1 MVAQFSFPEWM
12 RASVRRMRLAAAR
25 GKQSTWLA
33 ASGSLAH
40 LRAWPAPTLREGA
53 DAHRKTPVTAVWA
66 LCAGF
71 GADGGGCPCRG
82 YLDSVGPCVGR
93 WLSWTSHDAV
103 ILTIQNIQF
112 QQKNASGK
120 PCLGPLEAFDFRT
133 RIKGGGRKRPP
144 TGHKAPR
151 CGAFPAF
158 AEGAPF
164 HHRQRF

>member
-1 MVAQFSFPEWM
+1 MGGAS
-12 RASVRRMRLAAAR
+12 RAPGLPQAGARRICGRGPHPLCTVSIRRTQAR
-25 GKQSTWLA
+25 GGQA
-33 ASGSLAH
+33 GGNRCRGRVHPVCRFQSGS
-40 LRAWPAPTLREGA
+40 GA
-53 DAHRKTPVTAVWA
+53 SCPRN
-66 LCAGF
+66 GNF
-71 GADGGGCPCRG
+71 GG
-82 YLDSVGPCVGR
+82 VGPCVGR

-120 PCLGPLEAFDFRT
+120 PCLGPLGAFDFRT
-133 RIKGGGRKRPP
+133 RIKVGGRKRPP

>member
-1 MVAQFSFPEWM
+1 MW
-12 RASVRRMRLAAAR
+12 

-33 ASGSLAH
+33 ASG
-40 LRAWPAPTLREGA
+40 RQ
-53 DAHRKTPVTAVWA
+53 TPFAGRSPHP
-66 LCAGF
+66 LCTVSIRRTQARGGQAG
-71 GADGGGCPCRG
+71 GNRCRG
-82 YLDSVGPCVGR
+82 RVHPVCRFQSGSGASCPRNGNFGGVGPCVGR

-120 PCLGPLEAFDFRT
+120 PCLGPLGAFDFRT

-144 TGHKAPR
+144 PGHKAPR

>member
-1 MVAQFSFPEWM
+1 MISCSELSVGTMFSYHHFLPTLGW
-12 RASVRRMRLAAAR
+12 

-33 ASGSLAH
+33 ASGSLAP

-66 LCAGF
+66 LCAGLRAEVETVPLSGVF
-71 GADGGGCPCRG
+71 RRCWVACGAA
-82 YLDSVGPCVGR
+82 
-93 WLSWTSHDAV
+93 AV
-103 ILTIQNIQF
+103 RAIRIQR
-112 QQKNASGK
+112 KNASGGRI
-120 PCLGPLEAFDFRT
+120 LGPLGVFDFST
-133 RIKGGGRKRPP
+133 RIKGGGRKRPSP
-144 TGHKAPR
+144 GHKAPR